1 MSTARTPASSRPS
14 RPPRPAGGRLKQK
27 LRTRR
32 HLVATAARLMHAGG
46 RPTVGEV
53 ADAAEVSRRTAYRY
67 FPTQSKLLIEAALE
81 GLRPRMDEA
90 IAAGP
95 MDTEESLER
104 RVDRLVTAMQR
115 MTAEHEHLLRSMIQ
129 LTVLEP
135 RAGDVPPRGVRR
147 VEWIESAIRPGGFS
161 LPRASYEHLVSA
173 LSVCTGIEAFVVLRD
188 IRGLS
193 TAQAIEMSR
202 WMSRAVLHQALA
214 DARTAHRTR

>member
-1 MSTARTPASSRPS
+1 
-14 RPPRPAGGRLKQK
+14 
-27 LRTRR
+27 
-32 HLVATAARLMHAGG
+32 
-46 RPTVGEV
+46 
-53 ADAAEVSRRTAYRY
+53 
-67 FPTQSKLLIEAALE
+67 
-81 GLRPRMDEA
+81 
-90 IAAGP
+90 
-95 MDTEESLER
+95 
-104 RVDRLVTAMQR
+104 MQR

>member
-1 MSTARTPASSRPS
+1 M
-14 RPPRPAGGRLKQK
+14 
-27 LRTRR
+27 
-32 HLVATAARLMHAGG
+32 ATAAQLLRGGG

-53 ADAAEVSRRTAYRY
+53 ADAADVSRRTAYRY

-81 GLRPRMDEA
+81 GLRPPMEAA

-95 MDTEESLER
+95 PGAESSIEGR
-104 RVDRLVTAMQR
+104 IDGLVTAMQR

-135 RAGDVPPRGVRR
+135 RAGDVPQRGVRR
-147 VEWIESAIRPGGFS
+147 VEWIESALRPAGFS

-202 WMSRAVLHQALA
+202 WMSRAILRQALA
-214 DARTAHRTR
+214 DARTAHRKR